1 VWVPSA
7 TEKCTT
13 LPPHTQH
20 RNVGP
25 PPGCRSSRGP
35 AGASHAARPI
45 YSRALLAL
53 LLWCSCPLVV
63 ADRCLSF
70 SFECYFAPADGSS
83 DGPRPCAAAEM
94 ADAAAAAPAAG
105 GDKKTPSEFLKNV
118 LGRPVVV
125 KLNSGV
131 DYRGASTSAAGHLP
145 ASLSLLAAPP
155 RALLL
160 RSGVRAPTLCR
171 CPSRRRERAR

>member
-1 VWVPSA
+1 MPFIFIRVLLCP
-7 TEKCTT
+7 CRRLFGRTT
-13 LPPHTQH
+13 
-20 RNVGP
+20 
-25 PPGCRSSRGP
+25 
-35 AGASHAARPI
+35 
-45 YSRALLAL
+45 ALR
-53 LLWCSCPLVV
+53 
-63 ADRCLSF
+63 RCW
-70 SFECYFAPADGSS
+70 
-83 DGPRPCAAAEM
+83 EM

>member
-1 VWVPSA
+1 MWVPSA

-13 LPPHTQH
+13 LPPRKQH

-35 AGASHAARPI
+35 AGASHAARP
-45 YSRALLAL
+45 SRALLAL

-70 SFECYFAPADGSS
+70 SFECYFAPAERLFG
-83 DGPRPCAAAEM
+83 RTTLRRWEM

-145 ASLSLLAAPP
+145 ASLSLLAAPL

>member
-1 VWVPSA
+1 
-7 TEKCTT
+7 
-13 LPPHTQH
+13 
-20 RNVGP
+20 
-25 PPGCRSSRGP
+25 
-35 AGASHAARPI
+35 
-45 YSRALLAL
+45 
-53 LLWCSCPLVV
+53 
-63 ADRCLSF
+63 
-70 SFECYFAPADGSS
+70 
-83 DGPRPCAAAEM
+83 M